1 MATAELYRSILYMP
15 GSNERALEKAK
26 GLECDG
32 VIFDLEDAVTPDKK
46 SHARKLVRDFVSL
59 NKDAYGTK
67 KIFIRVNAW
76 DTSWGK
82 DDFCFAAQA
91 EPDVIL
97 LPKIN
102 TGNDFKKYFGM
113 LNEPL
118 NPKIQIW
125 AMVETPS
132 AIINLNE
139 IAGATE
145 NLGGFVLGTNDLAKD
160 LNITNENS
168 RQALLAALSMT
179 NMVAKANNIVC
190 LDGVYNAF
198 RDIDGLRLE
207 CEQGKSFG
215 FDGKT
220 LIHPCQIDTTN
231 AIFSPSEQDIETAK
245 SYVEAFLTA
254 QNSGSGVAVVNG
266 KIVENLH
273 VEMAKNTLHKVELIE
288 KKKM

>member
-1 MATAELYRSILYMP
+1 
-15 GSNERALEKAK
+15 
-26 GLECDG
+26 
-32 VIFDLEDAVTPDKK
+32 
-46 SHARKLVRDFVSL
+46 
-59 NKDAYGTK
+59 
-67 KIFIRVNAW
+67 
-76 DTSWGK
+76 
-82 DDFCFAAQA
+82 
-91 EPDVIL
+91 
-97 LPKIN
+97 
-102 TGNDFKKYFGM
+102 M

-273 VEMAKNTLHKVELIE
+273 VEMAKNILHKVELIE